1 MLKIGRITL
10 GMYMTNCYF
19 IHNEGSNE
27 AIVIDPA
34 DSGDYINQKLAENG
48 LKTAAILLTHGH
60 FDHIYGVDA
69 LRKATGCQVYG
80 SGDEQ
85 LLLKDPDIN
94 SSVMVG
100 RPVTVNLDRKLK
112 GGDELDIAGIK
123 LSVIATPGHTVGSVC
138 YYVESE
144 GVLFAGDTMFQE
156 SVGRTDLP
164 TGSSSQLID
173 SINDK
178 IMCLPDETKVYPGH
192 GEFTTIGHE
201 RDYNPFAVGL

>member
-100 RPVTVNLDRKLK
+100 RPVTVILDRKLK
-112 GGDELDIAGIK
+112 DGDELDIAGIK
-123 LSVIATPGHTVGSVC
+123 LSVIATPGHTAGSVC

-192 GEFTTIGHE
+192 GDMTTVGHE
-201 RDYNPFAVGL
+201 RKYNPFL